1 VVVSESSMP
10 RLNPLRRLFLDVWG
24 DRPYAG
30 VFPTGTESIEEAAI
44 LADRLLAEL
53 AAPKAGERILS
64 IACGFGLPA
73 QDLAENY
80 GCRVTAIFPREWR
93 RRRARSLCGRVPGL
107 ALETANSRQLPYP
120 DETFDIVIAQ
130 EALNSSE
137 DPLLAVTEVSRV
149 LKPEGRFVAAVLWAV
164 PGTDEEVRALYGP
177 YRYPS
182 LEEWLAAFE
191 GAGRPV
197 SAVHDLSGDAR
208 HTYELLA
215 HAFLAWHK
223 ARWPVRKVAHANMLN
238 RAALVAS
245 GEIGKAVLVA

>member
-1 VVVSESSMP
+1 MP

-30 VFPTGTESIEEAAI
+30 VFPAGNESIEQSAI
-44 LADRLLAEL
+44 EADRFLAEL
-53 AAPKAGERILS
+53 AEPKAGDRTLS

-73 QDLAENY
+73 RDLVETY
-80 GCRVTAIFPREWR
+80 DCRVTAIFPREWR
-93 RRRARSLCGRVPGL
+93 RRRARGLCGKVPGL
-107 ALETANSRQLPYP
+107 VLETASSRQLPYP
-120 DETFDIVIAQ
+120 DDAFDTVIAQ

-149 LKPEGRFVAAVLWAV
+149 LKSHGRMAAAVLWAV
-164 PGTDEEVRALYGP
+164 PGTEEDVEALYGP

-191 GAGRPV
+191 RGGRPV
-197 SAVHDLSGDAR
+197 SAVHDLSGDAGR
-208 HTYELLA
+208 TYELLA
-215 HAFLAWHK
+215 HAFLACDK
-223 ARWPVRKVAHANMLN
+223 ARWPVRKVAHANMTN
-238 RAALVAS
+238 RAALVAR